1 MAKELMKGNVA
12 AAEAAIR
19 AGMDFFAGYPI
30 TPSTEVLEHLALRM
44 PQENREMIQGE
55 NEIASMNMVIGA
67 AACGARA
74 MTASSGPGISLKA
87 EAFSYAARSELPYVC
102 LNVQRWGVGLG
113 RLDSGQ
119 SDYMRETKGGGH
131 GDYHHIVY
139 SPSTI
144 QELVDDIYEAWDVS
158 EKYRCGVVVLSEGF
172 LGQMMESVEIP
183 PYKKR
188 EKPLGWGIDG
198 SGKVGTRQ
206 SPDTDT
212 LVARLR
218 ERTAL
223 IQSEMQRYENYQV
236 EDAEYVLAAFG
247 LPARVCRDAVD
258 VLRARGEKAGLI
270 RPRLVWPYPVQAF
283 KEVNPQVKG
292 FISIESN
299 DLGQM
304 VEDVALASRVTSD
317 KRVPVYCY
325 AHSMGTPGVKMVME
339 KYMEVK
345 NGSIKEVF

>member
-1 MAKELMKGNVA
+1 
-12 AAEAAIR
+12 
-19 AGMDFFAGYPI
+19 
-30 TPSTEVLEHLALRM
+30 
-44 PQENREMIQGE
+44 
-55 NEIASMNMVIGA
+55 
-67 AACGARA
+67 
-74 MTASSGPGISLKA
+74 
-87 EAFSYAARSELPYVC
+87 
-102 LNVQRWGVGLG
+102 
-113 RLDSGQ
+113 
-119 SDYMRETKGGGH
+119 
-131 GDYHHIVY
+131 
-139 SPSTI
+139 
-144 QELVDDIYEAWDVS
+144 
-158 EKYRCGVVVLSEGF
+158 
-172 LGQMMESVEIP
+172 
-183 PYKKR
+183 
-188 EKPLGWGIDG
+188 
-198 SGKVGTRQ
+198 
-206 SPDTDT
+206 
-212 LVARLR
+212 
-218 ERTAL
+218 
-223 IQSEMQRYENYQV
+223 MQRYENYQV
-236 EDAEYVLAAFG
+236 EDAEYVLVAFG